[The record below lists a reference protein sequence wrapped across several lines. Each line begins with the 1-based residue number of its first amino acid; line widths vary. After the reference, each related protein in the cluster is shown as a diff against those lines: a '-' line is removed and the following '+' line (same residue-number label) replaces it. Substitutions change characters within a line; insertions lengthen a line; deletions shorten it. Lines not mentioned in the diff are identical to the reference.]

1 MFKNNKL
8 EKNPRWIDGRK
19 VYIKIAFEVYKLEKK
34 CNNCGKDEDLDI
46 HHKDENRKNNKKS
59 NLQVLCGFCHNS
71 HHKKGKKLNWT
82 VWNKGI
88 KMPKEFCEK
97 MSKLTSGKN
106 NGFYGR
112 SWNEFGGHPKGM
124 LGKHHSEETKKRIS
138 ETCRLKREN
147 RRPQ

>member
-1 MFKNNKL
+1 MEKFDDQLWVNIRNFVKNL
-8 EKNPRWIDGRK
+8 ILLPLW
-19 VYIKIAFEVYKLEKK
+19 
-34 CNNCGKDEDLDI
+34 KDRSMASTI
-46 HHKDENRKNNKKS
+46 
-59 NLQVLCGFCHNS
+59 FA
-71 HHKKGKKLNWT
+71 
-82 VWNKGI
+82 
-88 KMPKEFCEK
+88 
-97 MSKLTSGKN
+97 GKN